1 MIDLKK
7 LQDKFDALFEQETEE
22 SFNKWL
28 DEKMEREIM
37 SLLGKG
43 KIEVMASNDLM
54 LVENLVS
61 TPSLDLKIINS
72 SNNIASNTQY
82 AMAA

>member
-7 LQDKFDALFEQETEE
+7 LQERFDTLFEQETEE

-28 DEKMEREIM
+28 DDKMKREIM
-37 SLLGKG
+37 AFLGKG
-43 KIEVMASNDLM
+43 KIETMKSNHPIMPKGLF
-54 LVENLVS
+54 S
-61 TPSLDLKIINS
+61 TPLVFGIPDN
-72 SNNIASNTQY
+72 SNNVEANTQY

>member
-28 DEKMEREIM
+28 DEKLDREIM

-43 KIEVMASNDLM
+43 KIEVMSSNDST
-54 LVENLVS
+54 LVENLVY
-61 TPSLDLKIINS
+61 TAFLDIKNNNSL
-72 SNNIASNTQY
+72 NNIASNTQY

>member
-28 DEKMEREIM
+28 DEKMEREIL

-43 KIEVMASNDLM
+43 KIEVMASNDQL

-61 TPSLDLKIINS
+61 TLSLKIVNTL
-72 SNNIASNTQY
+72 NNIASNTQY